1 MPLPYFLMMLLGVIA
16 AAGLTIA
23 VFTWTGLPI
32 AALGFAA
39 LAGSLLVGAR
49 QWR

>member
-32 AALGFAA
+32 AAVGFAA
-39 LAGSLLVGAR
+39 LAGSLLLGAR